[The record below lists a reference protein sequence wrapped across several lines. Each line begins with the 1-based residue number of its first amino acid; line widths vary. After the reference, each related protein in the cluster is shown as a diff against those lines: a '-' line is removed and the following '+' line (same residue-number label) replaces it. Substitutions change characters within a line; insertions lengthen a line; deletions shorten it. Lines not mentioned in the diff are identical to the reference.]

1 MRSVAS
7 CSFDLQFFSRLKSL
21 DDPALYNYAHFAK
34 MQDDSELLLVSFM
47 GGRLPFSI
55 NSC

>member
-21 DDPALYNYAHFAK
+21 DDPALYNCAHFAE
-34 MQDDSELLLVSFM
+34 MRDDCELLLMSLM

>member
-34 MQDDSELLLVSFM
+34 MQDDSELLLMSFM
-47 GGRLPFSI
+47 GGKPPFSI
-55 NSC
+55 NSR